1 MISTGRTNFRAMVED
16 KTAALDSLLDI
27 VSSQIQEI
35 EDNIKLS
42 SNVEPDFLF
51 DIKETFFQSIVKELY
66 SLSEKGLGELSTLK
80 KATWSKERGKRP
92 TDIEIYYLKIQ
103 EISGNV
109 LPPINEV
116 WRDFEDFHTIRTI
129 NTHHKVVRINVERKT
144 PDKIIRLTTN
154 YLKRNIEQVK
164 NMLLQAEQAVLDSKK
179 M

>member
-16 KTAALDSLLDI
+16 KTAALYSLLDI
-27 VSSQIQEI
+27 VSSQIQEM
-35 EDNIKLS
+35 EDNIKHS

-51 DIKETFFQSIVKELY
+51 DIRETFFQSIVKELY

-80 KATWSKERGKRP
+80 KATWPKERGKRP
-92 TDIEIYYLKIQ
+92 ADIEIYYLKIQ

-116 WRDFEDFHTIRTI
+116 WRDFEDFHIIRTI
-129 NTHHKVVRINVERKT
+129 NTHHKVVRINVECKT
-144 PDKIIRLTTN
+144 PDKNIQLTTD

-164 NMLLQAEQAVLDSKK
+164 QMLLQAEQAVLDSKK
-179 M
+179 K